1 MDKNTIRLTYGLGII
16 LGVCLSLVVL
26 IFAYKNGVFHL
37 EDNTRVLSE
46 QNRKLEI
53 ELAEKNA
60 QIDEMLNKNSKKTE
74 NIPDKKGGKVVV
86 QIKQEMTNEQIANI
100 IVKNGIYKHKND
112 LMMLLEMLNFNRLKY
127 ANILEE
133 NGAISSSY
141 SLNNELSQLEN
152 NQYISAEYLYN
163 KKMIQDKAS
172 FMKIVYLMSPSVS
185 IKYGKKEFVKDSSL
199 REIGD
204 VLIN

>member
-60 QIDEMLNKNSKKTE
+60 QIDEMLKKNSKKTE

-100 IVKNGIYKHKND
+100 IVKNGINKHKND
-112 LMMLLEMLNFNRLKY
+112 LMILL
-127 ANILEE
+127 
-133 NGAISSSY
+133 
-141 SLNNELSQLEN
+141 
-152 NQYISAEYLYN
+152 
-163 KKMIQDKAS
+163 
-172 FMKIVYLMSPSVS
+172 
-185 IKYGKKEFVKDSSL
+185 
-199 REIGD
+199 
-204 VLIN
+204 

>member
-60 QIDEMLNKNSKKTE
+60 QIDEMLKKNSKKTE

-163 KKMIQDKAS
+163 K
-172 FMKIVYLMSPSVS
+172 
-185 IKYGKKEFVKDSSL
+185 
-199 REIGD
+199 
-204 VLIN
+204 